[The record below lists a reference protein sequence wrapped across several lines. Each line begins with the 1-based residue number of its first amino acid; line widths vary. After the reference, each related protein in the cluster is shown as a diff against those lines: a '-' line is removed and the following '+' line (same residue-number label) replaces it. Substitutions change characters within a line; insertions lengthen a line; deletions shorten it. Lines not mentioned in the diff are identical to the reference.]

1 MMKDFKKKFKSQ
13 KNEVDE
19 MESNEKH
26 EFDMAQAA
34 RKNQIA
40 GLEASVSED
49 EGTLGEKEDEKNMA
63 DEDLTK
69 TTADKNADDAFLAD
83 LTTQCEEKAT
93 TWDQRSKTRSG
104 ELTALS
110 KALAALE
117 GEVVRNYGANSKL
130 VLEQGAVTAV
140 APKQT
145 PEEKD

>member
-1 MMKDFKKKFKSQ
+1 
-13 KNEVDE
+13 

-40 GLEASVSED
+40 GLESSVSED
-49 EGTLGEKEDEKNMA
+49 EGTVGEKEDEKNTA

-93 TWDQRSKTRSG
+93 TWDQRSKTRSQ

-110 KALAALE
+110 KALDALM
-117 GEVVRNYGANSKL
+117 GSVAGNYGA
-130 VLEQGAVTAV
+130 
-140 APKQT
+140 
-145 PEEKD
+145 